1 MPSLRVALVVVAAVV
16 MAANAAPMATG
27 AVAARPVVATRALA
41 ATAIAA
47 PTQTAVDLLSHA
59 RILLT
64 HKAAS
69 HRLSQEV
76 RKHRAS
82 ARASRAMT
90 LTTINRPATHRLAS
104 LHRVSPQAIAITSGV
119 AIAPAVAAVVVVR
132 AAAQAAAAM
141 VLAGQAAPVRSPV
154 DKR

>member
-1 MPSLRVALVVVAAVV
+1 MHSLRAALAAVV
-16 MAANAAPMATG
+16 MAANAAPKATG

-64 HKAAS
+64 HKAAN

-76 RKHRAS
+76 RKRRAS

-119 AIAPAVAAVVVVR
+119 AIAPAVAVAAAAVR